1 MSPPTRMLV
10 PTDGSPHSLK
20 AVEHVIG
27 LAKAGL
33 ALDVHLL
40 NVQLPVHG
48 AAATFLGKSELS
60 DYHREEGMKAL
71 AAGKALLDAAGLAAT
86 LHVGL
91 GEPGETIVAF
101 AERLAVGHV
110 VMGTRGFGSAAGL
123 LLGSAAQ
130 HVVREAKWPVTLLHA
145 S

>member
-1 MSPPTRMLV
+1 MIRILV
-10 PTDGSPHSLK
+10 PTDDSPHALR

-33 ALDVHLL
+33 QVELHLL

-48 AAATFLGKSELS
+48 STAAFVGKAELS
-60 DYHREEGMKAL
+60 DYHREEGMKAI
-71 AAGKALLDAAGLAAT
+71 AGAQKQAEAGGLKPKLHISVGDPGAT
-86 LHVGL
+86 VCGFADQL
-91 GEPGETIVAF
+91 GCGQI
-101 AERLAVGHV
+101 

-123 LLGSAAQ
+123 LLGSVAA
-130 HVVREAKWPVTLLHA
+130 HVVSHTKLPVTLLRA

>member
-1 MSPPTRMLV
+1 MIRVLI
-10 PTDGSPHSLK
+10 PTDDSPHALR

-27 LAKAGL
+27 LTKEGL
-33 ALDVHLL
+33 KLELHLL

-48 AAATFLGKSELS
+48 STAAFVGKAELS
-60 DYHREEGMKAL
+60 DYHREEGMKAIAGAQKL
-71 AAGKALLDAAGLAAT
+71 AEGAGLKPQ
-86 LHVGL
+86 LHISV
-91 GEPGETIVAF
+91 GEPGAVICGF
-101 AERLAVGHV
+101 ADRLGCAQI

-130 HVVREAKWPVTLLHA
+130 HVVSHTKLPVTLLRA